1 VRVHE
6 RWAVSALF
14 FANGAL
20 FASMLPRLPEIKSS
34 LDLTDG
40 QLGLALLGIGLGGL
54 VGSLSTRWLLPR
66 VGSRSASVGSTLA
79 LAAGMPLVGLA
90 PSGWVLFCIFVAYG
104 VSDAVT
110 DVSMNVAGVEAQRRL
125 GRAVLNSM
133 HGIWSVG
140 AVGAGLIGS
149 AAAELTVPLALHL
162 GTVAVVCAVLAL
174 LVARSVPN
182 VSGEVPAER
191 QAAGSRFSPALALLC
206 GLAVLAALIE
216 AAPYSWSAIYLA
228 DDTGASPGTAGLGF
242 TAFTTA
248 MVVGRLVADK
258 VVDKVG
264 PVPVVRAGGLAAGLA
279 LAVALAVGGTAAGI
293 VAFAVM
299 GLGSAAVFPAM
310 ITAAGAM
317 PGQAVQAMNMATRVG
332 FLAAPPLIGLV
343 ADSVGLPLALGLLVV
358 PAALGL
364 ALFAGAVRLR

>member
-1 VRVHE
+1 M
-6 RWAVSALF
+6 SALF

-66 VGSRSASVGSTLA
+66 VGSRSAAVGSTLA
-79 LAAGMPLVGLA
+79 LAGGMPLVALA

-110 DVSMNVAGVEAQRRL
+110 DVSMNVAGVEAQRQL
-125 GRAVLNSM
+125 GRTVLNSM
-133 HGIWSVG
+133 HGIWSIG
-140 AVGAGLIGS
+140 AVSAGLIGS
-149 AAAELTVPLALHL
+149 AAAELTVRLAAHL
-162 GTVAVVCAVLAL
+162 GTVAAVCATLAL

-182 VSGEVPAER
+182 VSGDVPAQR

-248 MVVGRLVADK
+248 MVLGRLVADK

-264 PVPVVRAGGLAAGLA
+264 PVAVVRVGGLAAGLA
-279 LAVALAVGGTAAGI
+279 LAVALAVGGTTAGI
-293 VAFAVM
+293 VAFTVM

-317 PGQAVQAMNMATRVG
+317 PGQAIQAMNMATRIG
-332 FLAAPPLIGLV
+332 FLAAPAVIGLL
-343 ADSVGLPLALGLLVV
+343 ADAVGLPLALGLLIV
-358 PAALGL
+358 PASLGL
-364 ALFAGAVRLR
+364 ALLARAVRLR